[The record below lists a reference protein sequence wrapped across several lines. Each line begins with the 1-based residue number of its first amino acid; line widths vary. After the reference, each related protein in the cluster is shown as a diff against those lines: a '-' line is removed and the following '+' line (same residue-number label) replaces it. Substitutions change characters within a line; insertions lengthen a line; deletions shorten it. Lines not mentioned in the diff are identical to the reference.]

1 MPQVSSVRNKQ
12 KREALLQQANALL
25 ADMTEAPAKKGKKK
39 IQDEEPESGLTEL
52 TDNAPPS
59 GGLSIH
65 LPKLKPK
72 REKLNY
78 RINKKGK
85 LALAFKA
92 KPGKVNKP
100 KKKAQVDER
109 ELMLAG
115 CTVQRFAGGRY
126 RQTTPCDLSHI
137 SPTPVCHLIY

>member
-1 MPQVSSVRNKQ
+1 
-12 KREALLQQANALL
+12 
-25 ADMTEAPAKKGKKK
+25 
-39 IQDEEPESGLTEL
+39 
-52 TDNAPPS
+52 
-59 GGLSIH
+59 

-85 LALAFKA
+85 LAFALKA
-92 KPGKVNKP
+92 TPGVVNKP

-115 CTVQRFAGGRY
+115 CTVQRYTGCSVPSTY
-126 RQTTPCDLSHI
+126 SL
-137 SPTPVCHLIY
+137 